1 MSNKLKMADISAIQ
15 TLLRRGWSQRRIA
28 RELGVNRETVAR
40 YAAALDPKP
49 ASVTAGSAAGKP
61 LDLTAG
67 SAEADPKPAI
77 STAGVAGRKSLC
89 DAVADV
95 INEKL
100 DLGLTAQR
108 IHQDLVSEHEF
119 AGSYESVKRFIR
131 RINRHVPLP
140 FRRME
145 CGPGEEAQIDFGQG
159 ALTTKPGCKRKVRPH
174 LLRVVLSFSRKAYS
188 EVVWRQTTEDFIR
201 AIENAFWR
209 FGGAPKV
216 LVIDNLRAAV
226 VEADW
231 FDPTITPKFRA
242 FLDHYG
248 IVVLPTKPYTPRH
261 KGKVEAGVKYV
272 QENAVKA
279 KEFESLADQNAYLAD
294 WEHRIADQR
303 IHGTTRKQVSKL
315 FEEHEHKALLPLPK
329 ERFPFF
335 HEAGRTVHRDGHVEV
350 DKGFYSVPPE
360 FVGRPVWARWDSRLV
375 RVFDERFNQIAL
387 HTKIEPGR
395 FSTHGGHI
403 AAEKMSA
410 VENGAASLLE
420 RAAKIGP
427 EAARWSQAL
436 ISARGIEGVRPLQ
449 GFLSLATKH
458 PWKEIERVCH
468 LAVSH
473 GAFRLKSLRNLLK
486 HTSPETEQV
495 EFLESHPL
503 IRDPA
508 EYGWLVH
515 DAFLSNAT
523 KETTTR

>member
-1 MSNKLKMADISAIQ
+1 MSNRLKMADISAIQ
-15 TLLRRGWSQRRIA
+15 TLLERGWSQRRVA

-40 YAAALDPKP
+40 YAAAANPKP
-49 ASVTAGSAAGKP
+49 ATATAGSCAAKP
-61 LDLTAG
+61 SDLTAG
-67 SAEADPKPAI
+67 SAPVDSKPAI
-77 STAGVAGRKSLC
+77 VTAGSNSRKSLC

-108 IHQDLVSEHEF
+108 IHQDLVQEQAF
-119 AGSYESVKRFIR
+119 AGSYESVKRFVR
-131 RINRHVPLP
+131 RINRNVPLP

-145 CGPGEEAQIDFGQG
+145 CEPGEECQIDFGQG
-159 ALTTKPGCKRKVRPH
+159 APTTKPGCKRKVRPH
-174 LLRVVLSFSRKAYS
+174 LLRVVLSFSRKGYS

-209 FGGAPKV
+209 LGGVPRV
-216 LVIDNLRAAV
+216 LIIDNLRAAV

-272 QENAVKA
+272 QENAVKG
-279 KEFESLADQNAYLAD
+279 KEFDSLADQNAHLAD
-294 WEHRIADQR
+294 WERRIADQR

-315 FEEHEHKALLPLPK
+315 FEEHEHKALLPLPR

-335 HEAGRTVHRDGHVEV
+335 HEAERTVHRDGHVEV

-375 RVFDERFNQIAL
+375 RVYDERFNQISV
-387 HTKIEPGR
+387 HTKIGPGR
-395 FSTHGGHI
+395 FSTQGAHI
-403 AAEKMSA
+403 ATEKISA
-410 VENGAASLLE
+410 VEHGTAYLLE

-427 EAARWSQAL
+427 EAARWGQAL
-436 ISARGIEGVRPLQ
+436 ISARGIEGVRVLQ

-458 PWKEIERVCH
+458 AWKDVERVCH
-468 LAVSH
+468 LALSH
-473 GAFRLKSLRNLLK
+473 GAFRLKSLRHLLK
-486 HTSPETEQV
+486 HTTDETEQV

>member
-1 MSNKLKMADISAIQ
+1 VSNKLKMADISSIQ
-15 TLLRRGWSQRRIA
+15 TLLQRGWSQRRIA

-49 ASVTAGSAAGKP
+49 AISTAGSCAEKP
-61 LDLTAG
+61 PDLTAG
-67 SAEADPKPAI
+67 LVAVDSKPAI

-100 DLGLTAQR
+100 DLGLSAQR

-119 AGSYESVKRFIR
+119 AGSYESVKRFVQ
-131 RINRHVPLP
+131 RINRKVPLP

-145 CGPGEEAQIDFGQG
+145 CAPGEQAQVDFGQG

-174 LLRVVLSFSRKAYS
+174 LLRIVLSFSRKAYS

-209 FGGAPKV
+209 FGGVPKV
-216 LVIDNLRAAV
+216 LIIDNLRAAV

-231 FDPTITPKFRA
+231 FDPTITPKFQA
-242 FLDHYG
+242 FARHYG
-248 IVVLPTKPYTPRH
+248 FVVLPTKPYTPRH

-279 KEFESLADQNAYLAD
+279 KEFDSLADQNAHLAD
-294 WEHRIADQR
+294 WERRIADQR
-303 IHGTTRKQVSKL
+303 IHGTTRKHVSKL
-315 FEEHEHKALLPLPK
+315 FEEHEHKALLPLPA

-335 HEAGRTVHRDGHVEV
+335 HEAGRTVHRDGHIEV
-350 DKGFYSVPPE
+350 DKAFYSVPPE

-375 RVFDERFNQIAL
+375 RVFDERFNQIAV
-387 HTKIEPGR
+387 HTKIESGR
-395 FSTHGGHI
+395 FSTQGGHI
-403 AAEKMSA
+403 ASEKMSA
-410 VENGAASLLE
+410 AELGTAHLLE

-436 ISARGIEGVRPLQ
+436 ISARGIEGVRVLQ
-449 GFLSLATKH
+449 GFLSLATQH
-458 PWKEIERVCH
+458 PWKEIERVCL

-473 GAFRLKSLRNLLK
+473 GAFRLKSLRHLLK
-486 HTSPETEQV
+486 HTTTETVQV
-495 EFLESHPL
+495 EFLEAHPL

-508 EYGWLVH
+508 DYGCLVH
-515 DAFLSNAT
+515 DAFLFHAT